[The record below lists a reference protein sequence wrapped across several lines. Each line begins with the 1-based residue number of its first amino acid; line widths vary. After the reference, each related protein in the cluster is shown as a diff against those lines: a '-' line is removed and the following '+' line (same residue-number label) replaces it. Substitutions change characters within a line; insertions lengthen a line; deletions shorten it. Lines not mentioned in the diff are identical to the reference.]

1 MLTAVPALGV
11 EWSRVGWSVVVAV
24 VVAAAVCSLFCCAS
38 CSSTVVGS
46 FNADG
51 SLNAF
56 GD

>member
-1 MLTAVPALGV
+1 MLTAVRALGV

-24 VVAAAVCSLFCCAS
+24 VAAAAVCPLFCCAS